1 MFRSDPEGPEDG
13 VRRGHHRHP
22 DSQEEEGRSEE
33 APGAALHQLLPDHMM
48 TARGS
53 AGPPAR
59 QAETQAGPS
68 EGPPS
73 PVEAAPLPAE
83 ERRNAQVG
91 RFFTQT
97 LLPPK
102 YLLL

>member
-1 MFRSDPEGPEDG
+1 MFRFDPKGPEDG
-13 VRRGHHRHP
+13 VRRGHHCNP

-33 APGAALHQLLPDHMM
+33 ATGAALHQLLPDHMM
-48 TARGS
+48 TACGS
-53 AGPPAR
+53 AGPPSR
-59 QAETQAGPS
+59 QAETKAGPS
-68 EGPPS
+68 EGLPS
-73 PVEAAPLPAE
+73 PVEDAVLPPE
-83 ERRNAQVG
+83 EHTNTQVG